1 MRWLRLVGSFKLY
14 VSFAEYSLFY
24 RALLQKRPIIVRS
37 LLIVATPYGYWV
49 MSHECAVSSNESWM
63 CRNVHD
69 EPHMDDDVV
78 CQICRACL
86 RIYRVLLW
94 IYSTLLRIRHFYTLS
109 SIWMTMWCV
118 KYVGL
123 VCRYIGFFY
132 GYIAL
137 LRITLLRR
145 RHFYTWSSIWMT
157 MWCVKYTWFAPR
169 MFGMCHDSFSI
180 CAVTHYPYVHHI
192 WMTMWCVKYRCI
204 APRMFRLCHDSLSMC
219 AMTHFPY
226 VPWLVFHDCC
236 THFPARLNV
245 VVGCTMWVTAHMCKN
260 KCGRGMYYSTS
271 SDPRLTWWSWD
282 VLCAIDI

>member
-1 MRWLRLVGSFKLY
+1 
-14 VSFAEYSLFY
+14 
-24 RALLQKRPIIVRS
+24 
-37 LLIVATPYGYWV
+37 
-49 MSHECAVSSNESWM
+49 
-63 CRNVHD
+63 
-69 EPHMDDDVV
+69 MDDDVV
-78 CQICRACL
+78 CQIYMIRATHVSHVPWLIFHMCRD
-86 RIYRVLLW
+86 
-94 IYSTLLRIRHFYTLS
+94 SLS
-109 SIWMTMWCV
+109 N
-118 KYVGL
+118 
-123 VCRYIGFFY
+123 
-132 GYIAL
+132 
-137 LRITLLRR
+137 
-145 RHFYTWSSIWMT
+145 HIWMT

-169 MFGMCHDSFSI
+169 MFGMCHDSFTI